1 MPDISAVRSHPDK
14 LLKDHLRGVGDNVRR
29 LTDSALAE
37 LVAVWHDVGKCNP
50 NFQTMLSG
58 KESSGYTNHSYLS
71 AYTLYNKC
79 LQSAQSKYLATDFP
93 AIHDNNDL
101 LAAVIIIAKHHGDLP
116 DLSPEGSN
124 SILNIEE
131 IDDMLAF
138 LENNEGAFKA
148 AARSVLSSSVADLNL
163 QNAGIKA
170 FFKGRLGLN
179 HKQNTRPLDYFIST
193 QHAFASLVLS
203 DKADAAGH
211 DSFIDS
217 SKKAVADFAP
227 IYGRCLTAYLNGLKP
242 TTPLNALRTEIRQDA
257 IKHIQRGLQTEQHV
271 FELTAPT
278 GSGKTLML
286 LSLANQIIQAKGPKR
301 IIYALPF
308 LSITE
313 QVEAEILKIFSGY
326 ESYIQRIDS
335 KSENAQFEKV
345 IGELES
351 NQTQDKY
358 AEMELLNF
366 QERTFGYPLVITT
379 FVRFFETLL
388 SNVNAELLKLPNFS
402 NCVFLLDEIQTLPP
416 RLYGFFIAYLTRF
429 CEMTGSYAIV
439 STATQPCFDLPSSD
453 GKSSITDFFS
463 GYQKPYRLLSLEY
476 FSHPL
481 FNRYH
486 IQINRSPISLEELG
500 AELTKE
506 QRSCLVILNT
516 IDDTKDLYRMLLE
529 EGSEAELILLNTH
542 FTPNDRKRKIAMSKD
557 HLSQGRQVVVV
568 STQLVEAGVDID
580 FPVVYRDMTTVSSI
594 VQSAGRCN
602 RNGKMKQGGDVR
614 LITLQKDGKERASLI
629 YRDRDKELLRFTK
642 QALTKDDYTESE
654 LLSVQQRFFQ
664 DIQQQLCFGLYN
676 CIGQE
681 RMFVKDMTECMYE
694 KIGAFSLIDKQSF
707 GEEVRYFVPTEEDDN
722 SFEELLKKQD
732 NLVAAYQRNAGLNEI
747 SWLKKEIEAHL
758 RKMQNQIVQIRL
770 KPKDSRPSTSNER
783 DYFGLFQISLQDY
796 TFESGVDLSNSS
808 IL

>member
-1 MPDISAVRSHPDK
+1 MPDIIAVKSHPDK
-14 LLKDHLRGVGDNVRR
+14 LLKDHLQGVRDNVRW

-58 KESSGYTNHSYLS
+58 KESSGYTKHSYIS
-71 AYTLYNKC
+71 AYTLYSNC
-79 LQSAQSKYLATDFP
+79 LKSAQSKHLATDFP
-93 AIHDNNDL
+93 AIRESNDL

-116 DLSPEGSN
+116 DMSPEGSN
-124 SILNIEE
+124 SILNIAE
-131 IDDMLAF
+131 IDDMLTF
-138 LENNEGAFKA
+138 LEKNEDAFMA
-148 AARSVLSSSVADLNL
+148 AAHSVLSFEEDLNL
-163 QNAGIKA
+163 QDVRIKA
-170 FFKGRLGLN
+170 FFRERLGLN
-179 HKQNTRPLDYFIST
+179 HKQNIRPLDYFIST

-227 IYGRCLTAYLNGLKP
+227 IYDRCLTAYLNGLKP
-242 TTPLNALRTEIRQDA
+242 TTPLNALRTGIRQDA
-257 IKHIQRGLQTEQHV
+257 VEHIQKGLQTEQHI

-286 LSLANQIIQAKGPKR
+286 LSLANQIIQVKGPKR

-326 ESYIQRIDS
+326 EPYIQRIDS
-335 KSENAQFEKV
+335 KSENAQFGKV
-345 IGELES
+345 IEELEI
-351 NQTQDKY
+351 NPTQDKY
-358 AEMELLNF
+358 AEMNLLDF
-366 QERTFGYPLVITT
+366 QEKTFDYPLVITT

-439 STATQPCFDLPSSD
+439 STATQPCFELPTSNGESSV
-453 GKSSITDFFS
+453 TDFFID
-463 GYQKPYRLLSLEY
+463 YQKPYPLLSLEY
-476 FSHPL
+476 FNHTL

-486 IQINRSPISLEELG
+486 ILINRSPISLEELG

-516 IDDTKDLYRMLLE
+516 IDDTKDLYRRILE
-529 EGSEAELILLNTH
+529 VGSEAELILLNTH
-542 FTPNDRKRKIAMSKD
+542 FTPNDRKKKIASAKD
-557 HLSQGRQVVVV
+557 YLAKGQQVIVV

-602 RNGKMKQGGDVR
+602 RNGKMQQRGDVR
-614 LITLQKDGKERASLI
+614 LISLHKDGKERASLI
-629 YRDRDKELLRFTK
+629 YRNKDSELLRFTK
-642 QALTKDDYTESE
+642 QALTKDEYTESE
-654 LLSVQQRFFQ
+654 LLSVQQEFFR
-664 DIQQQLCFGLYN
+664 DIQQQLCFGVYN
-676 CIGQE
+676 CMGKE
-681 RMFVKDMTECMYE
+681 RKFVGDMKECMYE

-707 GEEVRYFVPTEEDDN
+707 GEEVRYYVPTQEDDN
-722 SFEELLKKQD
+722 SFEGLLNKQD
-732 NLVAAYQRNAGLNEI
+732 NLVAAYQRNADLNEI
-747 SWLKKEIEAHL
+747 SLLKKEIEAHL
-758 RKMQNQIVQIRL
+758 RGMQNQIVQIRL
-770 KPKDSRPSTSNER
+770 RPKDSRPSTACDR
-783 DYFGLFQISLQDY
+783 DYLGLFKISLQDY
-796 TFESGVDLSNSS
+796 TFESGVNLTCSC
-808 IL
+808 LM

>member
-1 MPDISAVRSHPDK
+1 MPDIIAVKSHPDK
-14 LLKDHLRGVGDNVRR
+14 LLKDHLQGVRDNVRW

-58 KESSGYTNHSYLS
+58 KESSGYTKHSYIS
-71 AYTLYNKC
+71 AYTLYSNC
-79 LQSAQSKYLATDFP
+79 LKSAQSKHLATDFP
-93 AIHDNNDL
+93 AIRESNDL

-116 DLSPEGSN
+116 DMSPEGSN
-124 SILNIEE
+124 SILNIAE
-131 IDDMLAF
+131 IDDMLTF
-138 LENNEGAFKA
+138 LEKNEDAFKA
-148 AARSVLSSSVADLNL
+148 AAHSVLSFEEDLNL
-163 QNAGIKA
+163 QDVRIKA
-170 FFKGRLGLN
+170 FFRERLGLN
-179 HKQNTRPLDYFIST
+179 HKQNIRPLDYFIST

-227 IYGRCLTAYLNGLKP
+227 IYDRCLTAYLNGLKP
-242 TTPLNALRTEIRQDA
+242 TTPLNALRTGIRQDA
-257 IKHIQRGLQTEQHV
+257 VEHIQKGLQTEQHI

-286 LSLANQIIQAKGPKR
+286 LSLANQIIQVKGPKR

-326 ESYIQRIDS
+326 EPYIQRIDS
-335 KSENAQFEKV
+335 KSENAQFGKV
-345 IGELES
+345 IEELEI
-351 NQTQDKY
+351 NPTQDKY
-358 AEMELLNF
+358 AEMNLLDF
-366 QERTFGYPLVITT
+366 QEKTFDYPLVITT

-439 STATQPCFDLPSSD
+439 STATQPYFELPTSNGESSV
-453 GKSSITDFFS
+453 IDFFID
-463 GYQKPYRLLSLEY
+463 YQKPYPLLSLEY
-476 FSHPL
+476 FNHTL

-486 IQINRSPISLEELG
+486 IQINQSSISLEELC

-516 IDDTKDLYRMLLE
+516 IDDTKDLYRMLHSE
-529 EGSEAELILLNTH
+529 DSEAELILLNTH
-542 FTPNDRKRKIAMSKD
+542 FTPNDRKRKIAMAKDFLSKE
-557 HLSQGRQVVVV
+557 QQVIVV

-614 LITLQKDGKERASLI
+614 LISLHQDGKERASLI
-629 YRDRDKELLRFTK
+629 YRGRDEELLRFTK
-642 QALTKDDYTESE
+642 QALTENEYTESA
-654 LLSVQQRFFQ
+654 LLSVQQRFFR

-676 CIGQE
+676 CMGKE
-681 RMFVKDMTECMYE
+681 RMFVKDMIECMYE
-694 KIGAFSLIDKQSF
+694 KIGAFALIDKHSF
-707 GEEVRYFVPTEEDDN
+707 GEEISYYVPTQEDDN
-722 SFEELLKKQD
+722 SFEELLVKQD
-732 NLVAAYQRNAGLNEI
+732 ELVAAYQRNASIDEI
-747 SWLKKEIEAHL
+747 SLQKKKRDAHL
-758 RKMQNQIVQIRL
+758 RKMQNQIIQIRL
-770 KPKDSRPSTSNER
+770 KPKDSRPTTASER
-783 DYFGLFQISLQDY
+783 DYFGLFKISLQDY
-796 TFESGVDLSNSS
+796 TFESGVNLTCSC
-808 IL
+808 LM